1 MSGWAVSRPTT
12 AASSKTPALPRPA
25 SIKSKLYRILP
36 PNKER
41 TMGISASDVVP
52 FTQARANL
60 SDLADQVKAGAEKI
74 ITKNGESYVALIDA
88 DRLDYYHRLER
99 ERIHLLLID
108 DARRGLED
116 IAAGR
121 THDADAAIAKL
132 QKRRKDAAKRRG

>member
-1 MSGWAVSRPTT
+1 
-12 AASSKTPALPRPA
+12 
-25 SIKSKLYRILP
+25 
-36 PNKER
+36 
-41 TMGISASDVVP
+41 MGIAASDVVP

-60 SDLADQVKAGAEKI
+60 SELADQVKAGAEKV

-88 DRLDYYHRLER
+88 ERLDYYHRLER

-121 THDADAAIAKL
+121 TQDADAGIARL
-132 QKRRKDAAKRRG
+132 QQRRARDAGSAVKGTVKAAPAARKRG